1 MPNSGDLIRPR
12 GLLPRVRPIPLPFV
26 WVHGRRD
33 ATVSVMGANIYPED
47 IETIVYRYSEL
58 VPRLHSFLLSVID
71 DETGTPRPSVALE
84 LTDESGV
91 DDRWRARMSD
101 RLRDGL
107 RDLNIDYRSSIAEF
121 PAAMQPIV
129 MTYRIGKGPFAADG
143 TRIKQR
149 RIVQP

>member
-1 MPNSGDLIRPR
+1 
-12 GLLPRVRPIPLPFV
+12 
-26 WVHGRRD
+26 
-33 ATVSVMGANIYPED
+33 
-47 IETIVYRYSEL
+47 
-58 VPRLHSFLLSVID
+58 
-71 DETGTPRPSVALE
+71 
-84 LTDESGV
+84 
-91 DDRWRARMSD
+91 MSD

-129 MTYRIGKGPFAADG
+129 MTYGIGEGPFAADG